1 MNVKELIN
9 TKTQD
14 GRMFLALGVVT
25 VILLV
30 CCVAPIGIY
39 NKHIII
45 QTMFYAYMATAWNLM
60 CGYTGRLSLGH
71 SAYIA
76 VAAYTSLILYR
87 SFDLTPWL
95 GMLAGGVLAMALMLL
110 IAFPCFRFGLKGPYF
125 TLASIAV
132 MEITRYL
139 LTSMRELTGGSLGM
153 SLPYV
158 KDDLLMFQFD
168 DKEPYLLIILFFWL
182 AAILLLWKMER
193 TRYYLEA
200 IREDDDAAAALGIS
214 VNKNL
219 IKAALLSAFLVA
231 LGGTFYV
238 QYYRYVDPTTI
249 CGSTM
254 ALNLALITIIGGS
267 GTILGPTIGA
277 ILVIPISELL
287 RTNLGDKLSGL
298 NLFVYGILLIVM
310 IIYMPKGVISIPG
323 VLKHKLAARSAKE
336 ARGEGNG

>member
-1 MNVKELIN
+1 MKKLFN

-14 GRMFLALGVVT
+14 GKMFIALGAIT
-25 VILLV
+25 AILLV

-76 VAAYTSLILYR
+76 VAAYTSLILFR
-87 SFDLTPWL
+87 SFDLTPWI
-95 GMLAGGVLAMALMLL
+95 GMLLGGVVAMALMLV

-125 TLASIAV
+125 TLSSIAV

-153 SLPYV
+153 SLPYQ
-158 KDDLLMFQFD
+158 KDNLLMFQFD
-168 DKEPYLLIILFFWL
+168 DKEPYLIIILIFWL
-182 AAILLLWKMER
+182 AAIFLLWKMER

-238 QYYRYVDPTTI
+238 QYYRYVDPATI

-277 ILVIPISELL
+277 VLVIPVTEIL
-287 RTNLGDKLSGL
+287 RSNLGDKLSGL
-298 NLFVYGILLIVM
+298 HLFIYGILLIVM
-310 IIYMPKGVISIPG
+310 IIYMPKGIISIPG
-323 VLKHKLAARSAKE
+323 IIKRKRMAKLANPAG
-336 ARGEGNG
+336 GEHNG

>member
-1 MNVKELIN
+1 MKKLFN

-14 GRMFLALGVVT
+14 GKMFIALGAIT

-76 VAAYTSLILYR
+76 VEAYTSLILFR
-87 SFDLTPWL
+87 SFDLTPWI
-95 GMLAGGVLAMALMLL
+95 GMLLGGVVAMALMLV

-125 TLASIAV
+125 TLSSIAV

-153 SLPYV
+153 SLPYQ
-158 KDDLLMFQFD
+158 KDNLLMFQFD
-168 DKEPYLLIILFFWL
+168 DKEPYLIIILIFWL
-182 AAILLLWKMER
+182 AAIFLLWKMER

-238 QYYRYVDPTTI
+238 QYYRYVDPATI

-277 ILVIPISELL
+277 VLVIPVTEIL
-287 RTNLGDKLSGL
+287 RSNLGDKLSGL
-298 NLFVYGILLIVM
+298 HLFIYGILLIVM
-310 IIYMPKGVISIPG
+310 IIYMPKGIISIPG
-323 VLKHKLAARSAKE
+323 IIKRKRMAKLANPAG
-336 ARGEGNG
+336 GEHNG

>member
-1 MNVKELIN
+1 MKKLFN

-14 GRMFLALGVVT
+14 GKMFMALGLIT
-25 VILLV
+25 VILLI
-30 CCVAPIGIY
+30 CIVAPIGIY
-39 NKHIII
+39 TKHIII

-95 GMLAGGVLAMALMLL
+95 GMLVGGVIAMALMLL

-153 SLPYV
+153 SLPYQ
-158 KDDLLMFQFD
+158 KDNLLMFQFD
-168 DKEPYLLIILFFWL
+168 DKEPYLLIILIFWL
-182 AAILLLWKMER
+182 AAIFILWKMER

-219 IKAALLSAFLVA
+219 IRAALLSAFLVA

-277 ILVIPISELL
+277 ILVIPVTELL
-287 RTNLGDKLSGL
+287 RSNLGDKLSGL
-298 NLFVYGILLIVM
+298 HLFIYGILLIVM
-310 IIYMPKGVISIPG
+310 IIYMPKGIISIPG
-323 VLKHKLAARSAKE
+323 IVKRKRMAKLAKQA
-336 ARGEGNG
+336 GGGQNG

>member
-1 MNVKELIN
+1 MHVKKMFN
-9 TKTQD
+9 TKTRD
-14 GRMFLALGVVT
+14 GKMFLALGVVT
-25 VILLV
+25 VILLA
-30 CCVAPIGIY
+30 CCAAPIGIY

-168 DKEPYLLIILFFWL
+168 DKEPYLIIILIFWL

-323 VLKHKLAARSAKE
+323 ILKHKFAARSARE

>member
-1 MNVKELIN
+1 M
-9 TKTQD
+9 KTRFNCKTRD
-14 GRMFLALGVVT
+14 GRLFLALGAGT
-25 VILLV
+25 VLLLI
-30 CCVAPIGIY
+30 CCAAPIGIY
-39 NKHIII
+39 NKHIVI

-87 SFDLTPWL
+87 SFGLTPWL
-95 GMLAGGVLAMALMLL
+95 GMLAGGLLAMALMLL
-110 IAFPCFRFGLKGPYF
+110 IAVPCFRFGLKGPYF

-139 LTSMRELTGGSLGM
+139 LTSMRDLTGGSLGM
-153 SLPYV
+153 SLPYR
-158 KDDLLMFQFD
+158 KDSLLMFQFD
-168 DKEPYLLIILFFWL
+168 GKEPYLLIILVFWL
-182 AAILLLWKMER
+182 GAILLLWRMER

-200 IREDDDAAAALGIS
+200 IREDDAAAAALGIS
-214 VNKNL
+214 VNRNL

-238 QYYRYVDPTTI
+238 QYYRYVDPATI

-277 ILVIPISELL
+277 VLVIPVSELL
-287 RTNLGDKLSGL
+287 RTSLGDKLSGL

-310 IIYMPKGVISIPG
+310 IIYLPKGIISIPG
-323 VLKHKLAARSAKE
+323 IVRRRRTAKPAE
-336 ARGEGNG
+336 QTGGGQNG